1 MNNLPVEI
9 QAARLKLA
17 KTHPYLASAL
27 WAMVPVAKP
36 GLQTM
41 AIDMFWRLYFDPEV
55 VNRWSVEE
63 IAGVLYHEVQHLL
76 RNHPERLKNEDR
88 ILGNI
93 AKDAEINDDLLTE
106 GILLP
111 GTPVTPQG
119 LGLPENLLAEEY
131 YEKLL
136 EKRQHPGSQSNF
148 SETKAGGDGDS
159 KEGDGENSMS
169 SSSSSQSASASA
181 SSEELSCSSD
191 SSCSDSGSQADNRLP
206 EEEETTSSIPS
217 PGMGRC
223 GSCATGTPEPWE
235 DAPPNQGDPGVSP
248 VEAELIRREVAR
260 QILNHSRSQGNVPG
274 YWKRWAEEKLQPKV
288 NWRKQLASCIRYA
301 IADIAG
307 ASDYSYKKPSRR
319 QRADIVLPSLRQPV
333 PNIAVVVDT
342 SGSISDQMLA
352 EALAEVKGILKA
364 LGYREGIQVLSV
376 DSAVHTCQKV
386 YKAEQVKL
394 AGGGGTNMGAGI
406 KRIEKLKPR
415 PQVCV
420 VITDGYTPWPDNKPA
435 GMKVIVVLTDSS
447 GSSPDWAKTVKIAGS

>member
-9 QAARLKLA
+9 QAARLKLV

-41 AIDMFWRLYFDPEV
+41 AVDMFWRLYFDPEV

-148 SETKAGGDGDS
+148 SD
-159 KEGDGENSMS
+159 
-169 SSSSSQSASASA
+169 
-181 SSEELSCSSD
+181 
-191 SSCSDSGSQADNRLP
+191 
-206 EEEETTSSIPS
+206 IPS

-235 DAPPNQGDPGVSP
+235 DAPPNQGDPGISP
-248 VEAELIRREVAR
+248 AEAELIRREVAR
-260 QILNHSRSQGNVPG
+260 QILNHSRSQGNVPD

-288 NWRKQLASCIRYA
+288 NWRKQLASSIRYA
-301 IADIAG
+301 IADMAG

>member
-41 AIDMFWRLYFDPEV
+41 AVDMFWRLYFDPEV

-93 AKDAEINDDLLTE
+93 AKDAEINDDLLAE
-106 GILLP
+106 GIPLP

-148 SETKAGGDGDS
+148 SD
-159 KEGDGENSMS
+159 
-169 SSSSSQSASASA
+169 
-181 SSEELSCSSD
+181 
-191 SSCSDSGSQADNRLP
+191 
-206 EEEETTSSIPS
+206 IPS

-248 VEAELIRREVAR
+248 AEAELIRREVAR

-435 GMKVIVVLTDSS
+435 GMKVIVVLTDSN